1 MQSAKK
7 ILLAD
12 TPGHPKLRH
21 TAIETL
27 DASKPLNLTGLIFV
41 VDASAIGAEATSG
54 GDLTETAT
62 YLHDTLLHLQK
73 QQNQLK
79 SKAKDVQFLV
89 AANKMDLFTSLPEK
103 LVKSKLQA
111 EISKLRETK
120 SKGIASVAQS
130 TKAEGLNFGSSA
142 NEDEDEEEVLGGDGS
157 VEFTFEALQD
167 YGIDVSVL
175 GGSVVDGDQGVEKWW
190 EWIANLI

>member
-1 MQSAKK
+1 VQPAKK

-21 TAIETL
+21 AAIETL
-27 DASKPLNLTGLIFV
+27 QAPKPSNLTGLIFV
-41 VDASAIGAEATSG
+41 VDASAIGAESASG
-54 GDLTETAT
+54 GELTETAT
-62 YLHDTLLHLQK
+62 YIHDTLLRLQ
-73 QQNQLK
+73 QQQSQSK
-79 SKAKDVQFLV
+79 SRAKDVQFLI

-111 EISKLRETK
+111 EISKVRETK

-130 TKAEGLNFGSSA
+130 TKAEGLNFTSA
-142 NEDEDEEEVLGGDGS
+142 DEYEDEEELLGGDGS
-157 VEFTFEALQD
+157 VAFTFETLRD